1 MLQDPFSQWAE
12 IFPQALALVTREGV
26 IQAANRRF
34 LDLLGC
40 GAEEVRGQALSRYVV
55 TSDEEIHSWL
65 GLCARSRQFVLGTLQ
80 LKLPSLGSD
89 EGHVRSEGALFAP
102 AQDGNPTGLLL
113 RLTPRSEA
121 NQFTFLKQQIDA
133 LNTEIKLRRAAEIEL
148 AKQQRWLHVTLSSIS
163 DAIIATDTAARV
175 VFMNPTASV
184 LTGWALADAVGQDLE
199 TIFHIVNEETGL
211 PVRNPAQRTLQEGVI
226 TGLANHTILISR
238 NGSSVAIDDGAAP
251 IRDEAGRIQGVVL
264 VFHEVTNQRNLEKS
278 LREQTQRLL
287 EENRRKDEYLAM
299 LAHELRN
306 PLAPIANAFAVLK
319 KIPGL
324 PSIATETCH
333 IGEGQLRHLRRLID
347 DLLDVSRMTHG
358 KISLTTSRVDL
369 STIVSHAVTTMRPF
383 LVSRDIDLEVTVAPQ
398 TIWVEAD
405 AFRFAQVV
413 SNLLHNAGKYTAP
426 QGRVTLRV
434 TRDHQDALVSVRDT
448 GSGIPETLLPYI
460 FDLFVQGDQSLSRT
474 EGGLGIGLTLVRSIV
489 ALHNGSIVAQSDGP
503 ERGSEFVV
511 RIPLASPP
519 DDAQALPPAATS
531 QEVPTG
537 LRILV
542 VDDNPALV
550 TTLATLLSLSGHQP
564 ETALNGTEA
573 LERST
578 TFQPHVVLLDIGLP
592 GMDGFTVARQLRQRQ
607 SIRPLRIIAISGY
620 GHAEYQDL
628 GKAAGFDAYLVK
640 PLDHDALD
648 RLLATYIQDRDASA

>member
-1 MLQDPFSQWAE
+1 MRPEPFSQWAE

-133 LNTEIKLRRAAEIEL
+133 LNTEIKLRRAAETEL

-226 TGLANHTILISR
+226 TGLANHTMLISR